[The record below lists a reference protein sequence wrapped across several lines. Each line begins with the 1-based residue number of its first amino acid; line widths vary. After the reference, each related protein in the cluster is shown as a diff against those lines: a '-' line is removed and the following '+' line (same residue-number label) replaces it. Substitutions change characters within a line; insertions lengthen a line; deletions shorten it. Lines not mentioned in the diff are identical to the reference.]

1 MQEPSPA
8 LSRRTFVGGA
18 TALAAASLAFPQA
31 AFAVTAAEKQ
41 AEADAVRNQLV
52 GLNADLEAAAER
64 YYGALDEQNAARTAM
79 EAEQV
84 KIDEATAQIANL
96 QDHLGT
102 RARSMYR
109 SGSATFLDFLMGA
122 TSFAEFTQNWDIL
135 NGLNENDT
143 QMVAETKTLRETVEA
158 SKAEYAKQ
166 EKIAADKAA
175 EASSAS
181 YTVTQHAARGAIV
194 DSAGVILAR
203 DTTVYDVYLRIP
215 APPGTDLR
223 ETVKAIE
230 SLTGSKDV
238 ETQLA
243 AFFAAAS
250 AGELPVMQG
259 VGSDVLTSFYKADLV
274 QSGAVRAAARGVRTW
289 PNGTLL
295 PHALGFTGPITAEQW
310 PTARRRGLAMDAVIG
325 QSGLEAAY
333 DDLLRGQDG
342 RVLVN
347 TGFDGAVRRT
357 VPLRDAAPGATLVLT
372 VDSDLQKELQ
382 NALLSQIE
390 VLRTTKAAGAG
401 RECCAGAAVV
411 VDVQTGGILAAAS
424 VPGFDLNRYR
434 SDYAALSA
442 DAAAPLLD
450 RVCQG
455 LYAPGSAFKPAV
467 AAAALT
473 AGIDPAATVNC
484 TGRYGF
490 YSGYQPGCLQYG
502 HGGPVDL
509 RTALEYSCN
518 IFFYDVG
525 RRLGVDVFSAMARQ
539 LGLATPTG
547 VEITEAQG
555 RLTWSSDENY
565 QAGLTLMAAI
575 GQGNTAVTPLQLAA
589 YAATLANCGQ
599 RPALH
604 FADRAVNAA
613 TGETVWQYA
622 PTFTTV
628 PGGEGVFGPIRD
640 GMKRMARTTRVLR
653 EAPVAC
659 AAKTGSPQLADTLP
673 GGGHYVNS
681 VLIGY
686 APADDPQIAMAVVLE
701 YGGGGSN
708 AAPILRAVLDAVF
721 GG

>member
-1 MQEPSPA
+1 MA
-8 LSRRTFVGGA
+8 NRRNSHRRRVRVAVLMVLCGA
-18 TALAAASLAFPQA
+18 VFA
-31 AFAVTAAEKQ
+31 AFFARLAWMQ
-41 AEADAVRNQLV
+41 FIRAD
-52 GLNADLEAAAER
+52 
-64 YYGALDEQNAARTAM
+64 YY
-79 EAEQV
+79 
-84 KIDEATAQIANL
+84 
-96 QDHLGT
+96 
-102 RARSMYR
+102 
-109 SGSATFLDFLMGA
+109 
-122 TSFAEFTQNWDIL
+122 
-135 NGLNENDT
+135 
-143 QMVAETKTLRETVEA
+143 
-158 SKAEYAKQ
+158 
-166 EKIAADKAA
+166 ADKAA

-194 DSAGVILAR
+194 DSAGVVLAR

-243 AFFAAAS
+243 AFFVAAS

-259 VGSDVLTSFYKADLV
+259 VGSDVLTSFYKADLM

-357 VPLRDAAPGATLVLT
+357 VPLREAAPGATLVLT
-372 VDSDLQKELQ
+372 VDSALQKELQ

-390 VLRTTKAAGAG
+390 VLRATKAAGAG
-401 RECCAGAAVV
+401 RECRAGAAV
-411 VDVQTGGILAAAS
+411 VDVQTGGILAVAS

-434 SDYAALSA
+434 ADYAALSA

-473 AGIDPAATVNC
+473 AGIDPAATVSC

-589 YAATLANCGQ
+589 YAAALANCGQ

-653 EAPVAC
+653 EGPVAC

-686 APADDPQIAMAVVLE
+686 APANDPQIAMAVVLE

>member
-1 MQEPSPA
+1 MANRKNSH
-8 LSRRTFVGGA
+8 RRRVRVAVLMVLCGA
-18 TALAAASLAFPQA
+18 VFA
-31 AFAVTAAEKQ
+31 AFFARLAWMQFVR
-41 AEADAVRNQLV
+41 AD
-52 GLNADLEAAAER
+52 
-64 YYGALDEQNAARTAM
+64 YY
-79 EAEQV
+79 
-84 KIDEATAQIANL
+84 
-96 QDHLGT
+96 
-102 RARSMYR
+102 
-109 SGSATFLDFLMGA
+109 
-122 TSFAEFTQNWDIL
+122 
-135 NGLNENDT
+135 
-143 QMVAETKTLRETVEA
+143 
-158 SKAEYAKQ
+158 
-166 EKIAADKAA
+166 ADKAA

-194 DSAGVILAR
+194 DSAGVVLAR

-357 VPLRDAAPGATLVLT
+357 VPLREAAPGATLVLT
-372 VDSDLQKELQ
+372 VDSALQKELQ

-401 RECCAGAAVV
+401 RECRAGAAVV

-622 PTFTTV
+622 PTFTTAS
-628 PGGEGVFGPIRD
+628 GGEGVFGPIRD

-653 EAPVAC
+653 EAPVVC

>member
-1 MQEPSPA
+1 MANRKNSH
-8 LSRRTFVGGA
+8 RRRVRVAVLMVLCGA
-18 TALAAASLAFPQA
+18 VFA
-31 AFAVTAAEKQ
+31 AFFARLAWMQFVR
-41 AEADAVRNQLV
+41 AD
-52 GLNADLEAAAER
+52 
-64 YYGALDEQNAARTAM
+64 YY
-79 EAEQV
+79 
-84 KIDEATAQIANL
+84 
-96 QDHLGT
+96 
-102 RARSMYR
+102 
-109 SGSATFLDFLMGA
+109 
-122 TSFAEFTQNWDIL
+122 
-135 NGLNENDT
+135 
-143 QMVAETKTLRETVEA
+143 
-158 SKAEYAKQ
+158 
-166 EKIAADKAA
+166 ADKAA

-194 DSAGVILAR
+194 DSAGVVLAR

-357 VPLRDAAPGATLVLT
+357 VPLREAAPGATLVLT
-372 VDSDLQKELQ
+372 VDSALQKELQ

-401 RECCAGAAVV
+401 RECRAGAAVV

-473 AGIDPAATVNC
+473 AGIDPAATINC

-604 FADRAVNAA
+604 FANRAVNAA

-653 EAPVAC
+653 EAPVVC

>member
-1 MQEPSPA
+1 MANRKNSH
-8 LSRRTFVGGA
+8 RRRVRVAVLMVLCGA
-18 TALAAASLAFPQA
+18 VFA
-31 AFAVTAAEKQ
+31 AFFARLAWMQFVR
-41 AEADAVRNQLV
+41 AD
-52 GLNADLEAAAER
+52 
-64 YYGALDEQNAARTAM
+64 YY
-79 EAEQV
+79 
-84 KIDEATAQIANL
+84 
-96 QDHLGT
+96 
-102 RARSMYR
+102 
-109 SGSATFLDFLMGA
+109 
-122 TSFAEFTQNWDIL
+122 
-135 NGLNENDT
+135 
-143 QMVAETKTLRETVEA
+143 
-158 SKAEYAKQ
+158 
-166 EKIAADKAA
+166 ADKAA

-194 DSAGVILAR
+194 DSAGVVLAR

-295 PHALGFTGPITAEQW
+295 SHALGFTGSITAEQW

-357 VPLRDAAPGATLVLT
+357 VPLREAAPGATLVLT
-372 VDSDLQKELQ
+372 VDSALQKELQ

-401 RECCAGAAVV
+401 RECRAGAAVV

-424 VPGFDLNRYR
+424 VPCFDLNRYR
-434 SDYAALSA
+434 ADYAALSA

-555 RLTWSSDENY
+555 RLTWRSDENY

-589 YAATLANCGQ
+589 YAAALANCGQ

-673 GGGHYVNS
+673 GGGHYVDS

>member
-1 MQEPSPA
+1 MPA
-8 LSRRTFVGGA
+8 IGPRSEWLPRHYMSHFLTNKSIFYRGDPMANRKNSHRRRVRVAVLMVLCGA
-18 TALAAASLAFPQA
+18 VFA
-31 AFAVTAAEKQ
+31 AFFARLAWMQFVR
-41 AEADAVRNQLV
+41 AD
-52 GLNADLEAAAER
+52 
-64 YYGALDEQNAARTAM
+64 YY
-79 EAEQV
+79 
-84 KIDEATAQIANL
+84 
-96 QDHLGT
+96 
-102 RARSMYR
+102 
-109 SGSATFLDFLMGA
+109 
-122 TSFAEFTQNWDIL
+122 
-135 NGLNENDT
+135 
-143 QMVAETKTLRETVEA
+143 
-158 SKAEYAKQ
+158 
-166 EKIAADKAA
+166 ADKAA

-194 DSAGVILAR
+194 DSAGVVLAR

-333 DDLLRGQDG
+333 GDLLRGQDG

-357 VPLRDAAPGATLVLT
+357 VPLREAAPGATLVLT
-372 VDSDLQKELQ
+372 VDSALQKELQ

-401 RECCAGAAVV
+401 RECRAGAAVV

-424 VPGFDLNRYR
+424 VPCFDLNRYR
-434 SDYAALSA
+434 ADYAALSA

-622 PTFTTV
+622 PTITTV
-628 PGGEGVFGPIRD
+628 SGGEGVFGPIRD

-673 GGGHYVNS
+673 DGGHYVNS

>member
-1 MQEPSPA
+1 MANRKNSH
-8 LSRRTFVGGA
+8 RRRVRVAVLMVLCSAVF
-18 TALAAASLAFPQA
+18 A
-31 AFAVTAAEKQ
+31 AFFARLAWMQFVR
-41 AEADAVRNQLV
+41 AD
-52 GLNADLEAAAER
+52 
-64 YYGALDEQNAARTAM
+64 YY
-79 EAEQV
+79 
-84 KIDEATAQIANL
+84 
-96 QDHLGT
+96 
-102 RARSMYR
+102 
-109 SGSATFLDFLMGA
+109 
-122 TSFAEFTQNWDIL
+122 
-135 NGLNENDT
+135 
-143 QMVAETKTLRETVEA
+143 
-158 SKAEYAKQ
+158 
-166 EKIAADKAA
+166 ADKAA

-194 DSAGVILAR
+194 DSAGVVLAR

-250 AGELPVMQG
+250 AGELPVTQG

-357 VPLRDAAPGATLVLT
+357 VPLREAAPGATLVLT
-372 VDSDLQKELQ
+372 VDSALQKELQ

-401 RECCAGAAVV
+401 RECRAGAAVV

-434 SDYAALSA
+434 ADYAALSA

-653 EAPVAC
+653 EAPVVC

>member
-1 MQEPSPA
+1 MANRKNSH
-8 LSRRTFVGGA
+8 RRRVRVAVLMVLCGA
-18 TALAAASLAFPQA
+18 VFA
-31 AFAVTAAEKQ
+31 AFFARLAWMQFVR
-41 AEADAVRNQLV
+41 AD
-52 GLNADLEAAAER
+52 
-64 YYGALDEQNAARTAM
+64 YY
-79 EAEQV
+79 
-84 KIDEATAQIANL
+84 
-96 QDHLGT
+96 
-102 RARSMYR
+102 
-109 SGSATFLDFLMGA
+109 
-122 TSFAEFTQNWDIL
+122 
-135 NGLNENDT
+135 
-143 QMVAETKTLRETVEA
+143 
-158 SKAEYAKQ
+158 
-166 EKIAADKAA
+166 ADKAA

-194 DSAGVILAR
+194 DSAGVVLAR

-357 VPLRDAAPGATLVLT
+357 VPLREAAPGATLVLT
-372 VDSDLQKELQ
+372 VDSALQKELQ

-575 GQGNTAVTPLQLAA
+575 GQGNTSVTPLQLAA

-628 PGGEGVFGPIRD
+628 SGGEGVFGPIRD

>member
-1 MQEPSPA
+1 MA
-8 LSRRTFVGGA
+8 NRKNSRRRVRVAVLMVLCGA
-18 TALAAASLAFPQA
+18 VFA
-31 AFAVTAAEKQ
+31 AFFARLAWMQFVR
-41 AEADAVRNQLV
+41 AD
-52 GLNADLEAAAER
+52 
-64 YYGALDEQNAARTAM
+64 YY
-79 EAEQV
+79 
-84 KIDEATAQIANL
+84 
-96 QDHLGT
+96 
-102 RARSMYR
+102 
-109 SGSATFLDFLMGA
+109 
-122 TSFAEFTQNWDIL
+122 
-135 NGLNENDT
+135 
-143 QMVAETKTLRETVEA
+143 
-158 SKAEYAKQ
+158 
-166 EKIAADKAA
+166 ADKAA
-175 EASSAS
+175 EASSTS

-194 DSAGVILAR
+194 DSAGVVLAR

-259 VGSDVLTSFYKADLV
+259 VGSDVLTSFYKVDLV

-357 VPLRDAAPGATLVLT
+357 VPLREAAPGATLVLT
-372 VDSDLQKELQ
+372 VDSALQKELQ

-401 RECCAGAAVV
+401 RECRAGAAVV

-434 SDYAALSA
+434 ADYAALSA

-575 GQGNTAVTPLQLAA
+575 GQGNTAVTPLQLAV
-589 YAATLANCGQ
+589 YAAALANCGQ

-628 PGGEGVFGPIRD
+628 SGGEGVFGPIRD

-653 EAPVAC
+653 EGPVAC

>member
-1 MQEPSPA
+1 MPA
-8 LSRRTFVGGA
+8 IGPRSEWLPRPYMSHFLTNKSIFYRGDPMANRKNSHRRRVRVAVLMVLCGA
-18 TALAAASLAFPQA
+18 VFA
-31 AFAVTAAEKQ
+31 AFFARLAWMQFVR
-41 AEADAVRNQLV
+41 AD
-52 GLNADLEAAAER
+52 
-64 YYGALDEQNAARTAM
+64 YY
-79 EAEQV
+79 
-84 KIDEATAQIANL
+84 
-96 QDHLGT
+96 
-102 RARSMYR
+102 
-109 SGSATFLDFLMGA
+109 
-122 TSFAEFTQNWDIL
+122 
-135 NGLNENDT
+135 
-143 QMVAETKTLRETVEA
+143 
-158 SKAEYAKQ
+158 
-166 EKIAADKAA
+166 ADKAA

-194 DSAGVILAR
+194 DSAGVVLAR

-357 VPLRDAAPGATLVLT
+357 VPLREAAPGATLVLT
-372 VDSDLQKELQ
+372 VDSALQKELQ

-401 RECCAGAAVV
+401 RECRAGAAVV

-525 RRLGVDVFSAMARQ
+525 RRLGVDVFSTMARQ
-539 LGLATPTG
+539 LGLTTPTG
-547 VEITEAQG
+547 VEITGAQG

-628 PGGEGVFGPIRD
+628 SGGEGVFGPIRD

>member
-1 MQEPSPA
+1 MANRKNSH
-8 LSRRTFVGGA
+8 RRRVRVAVLMVLCGA
-18 TALAAASLAFPQA
+18 VFA
-31 AFAVTAAEKQ
+31 AFFARLAWMQFVR
-41 AEADAVRNQLV
+41 AD
-52 GLNADLEAAAER
+52 
-64 YYGALDEQNAARTAM
+64 YY
-79 EAEQV
+79 
-84 KIDEATAQIANL
+84 
-96 QDHLGT
+96 
-102 RARSMYR
+102 
-109 SGSATFLDFLMGA
+109 
-122 TSFAEFTQNWDIL
+122 
-135 NGLNENDT
+135 
-143 QMVAETKTLRETVEA
+143 
-158 SKAEYAKQ
+158 
-166 EKIAADKAA
+166 ADKAA

-194 DSAGVILAR
+194 DSAGVVLAR

-250 AGELPVMQG
+250 AGELPVVQG

-289 PNGTLL
+289 PSGTLL

-333 DDLLRGQDG
+333 DDLLRGQNG

-357 VPLRDAAPGATLVLT
+357 VPLREAAPGATLVLT
-372 VDSDLQKELQ
+372 VDSALQKELQ

-401 RECCAGAAVV
+401 RECRAGAAVV

-434 SDYAALSA
+434 ADYAALSA

-575 GQGNTAVTPLQLAA
+575 GQGNTAVTPLQLAV
-589 YAATLANCGQ
+589 YAAALANCGQ

-628 PGGEGVFGPIRD
+628 PGGEGVFGPVRD

-653 EAPVAC
+653 EASVAC

-721 GG
+721 GR

>member
-1 MQEPSPA
+1 MANRKNSH
-8 LSRRTFVGGA
+8 RRRVRVAVLMVLCGA
-18 TALAAASLAFPQA
+18 VFA
-31 AFAVTAAEKQ
+31 AFFARLAWMQFVR
-41 AEADAVRNQLV
+41 AD
-52 GLNADLEAAAER
+52 
-64 YYGALDEQNAARTAM
+64 YY
-79 EAEQV
+79 
-84 KIDEATAQIANL
+84 
-96 QDHLGT
+96 
-102 RARSMYR
+102 
-109 SGSATFLDFLMGA
+109 
-122 TSFAEFTQNWDIL
+122 
-135 NGLNENDT
+135 
-143 QMVAETKTLRETVEA
+143 
-158 SKAEYAKQ
+158 
-166 EKIAADKAA
+166 ADKAA

-194 DSAGVILAR
+194 DSAGVVLAR

-357 VPLRDAAPGATLVLT
+357 VPLREAAPGATLVLT
-372 VDSDLQKELQ
+372 VDSALQKELQ

-401 RECCAGAAVV
+401 RECRAGAAVV

-434 SDYAALSA
+434 ADYAALSA

-589 YAATLANCGQ
+589 YAAALANCGQ
-599 RPALH
+599 RPSLY

>member
-1 MQEPSPA
+1 MPA
-8 LSRRTFVGGA
+8 IGPRSEWLPRHYMSHFLTNKSIFYRGDPMANRKNSHRRRVRVAVLMVLCGA
-18 TALAAASLAFPQA
+18 VFA
-31 AFAVTAAEKQ
+31 AFFARLAWMQFVR
-41 AEADAVRNQLV
+41 AD
-52 GLNADLEAAAER
+52 
-64 YYGALDEQNAARTAM
+64 YY
-79 EAEQV
+79 
-84 KIDEATAQIANL
+84 
-96 QDHLGT
+96 
-102 RARSMYR
+102 
-109 SGSATFLDFLMGA
+109 
-122 TSFAEFTQNWDIL
+122 
-135 NGLNENDT
+135 
-143 QMVAETKTLRETVEA
+143 
-158 SKAEYAKQ
+158 
-166 EKIAADKAA
+166 ADKAA

-194 DSAGVILAR
+194 DSAGVVLAR

-357 VPLRDAAPGATLVLT
+357 VPLREAAPGATLVLT
-372 VDSDLQKELQ
+372 VDSSLQKELQ

-401 RECCAGAAVV
+401 RECRAGAAVV

-424 VPGFDLNRYR
+424 VPCFDLNRYR
-434 SDYAALSA
+434 ADYAALSA

-555 RLTWSSDENY
+555 RLTWRSDENY

-589 YAATLANCGQ
+589 YAAALANCGQ

-673 GGGHYVNS
+673 GGGHYVDS

>member
-1 MQEPSPA
+1 MANRKNSH
-8 LSRRTFVGGA
+8 RRRVRVAVLMVLCGA
-18 TALAAASLAFPQA
+18 VFA
-31 AFAVTAAEKQ
+31 AFFARLAWMQFVR
-41 AEADAVRNQLV
+41 AD
-52 GLNADLEAAAER
+52 
-64 YYGALDEQNAARTAM
+64 YY
-79 EAEQV
+79 
-84 KIDEATAQIANL
+84 
-96 QDHLGT
+96 
-102 RARSMYR
+102 
-109 SGSATFLDFLMGA
+109 
-122 TSFAEFTQNWDIL
+122 
-135 NGLNENDT
+135 
-143 QMVAETKTLRETVEA
+143 
-158 SKAEYAKQ
+158 
-166 EKIAADKAA
+166 ADKAA

-194 DSAGVILAR
+194 DSAGVVLAR

-250 AGELPVMQG
+250 AGELPVAQG
-259 VGSDVLTSFYKADLV
+259 VGSDVLTLFYKADLV

-357 VPLRDAAPGATLVLT
+357 VPLREAAPGATLVLT
-372 VDSDLQKELQ
+372 VDSALQKELQ

-390 VLRTTKAAGAG
+390 ALRTTKAAGAG
-401 RECCAGAAVV
+401 RECRAGAAVV

-434 SDYAALSA
+434 ADYAALSA

-450 RVCQG
+450 RVCLG

-509 RTALEYSCN
+509 CTALEYSCN

-539 LGLATPTG
+539 LGLTTPTG
-547 VEITEAQG
+547 VEIAEAQG

-640 GMKRMARTTRVLR
+640 GMKRMAQTTRVLR
-653 EAPVAC
+653 EAPVPC

-721 GG
+721 GV

>member
-1 MQEPSPA
+1 MANRKNSH
-8 LSRRTFVGGA
+8 RRRVRVAVLMVLCGA
-18 TALAAASLAFPQA
+18 VFA
-31 AFAVTAAEKQ
+31 AFFARLAWMQFVR
-41 AEADAVRNQLV
+41 AD
-52 GLNADLEAAAER
+52 
-64 YYGALDEQNAARTAM
+64 YY
-79 EAEQV
+79 
-84 KIDEATAQIANL
+84 
-96 QDHLGT
+96 
-102 RARSMYR
+102 
-109 SGSATFLDFLMGA
+109 
-122 TSFAEFTQNWDIL
+122 
-135 NGLNENDT
+135 
-143 QMVAETKTLRETVEA
+143 
-158 SKAEYAKQ
+158 
-166 EKIAADKAA
+166 ADKAA

-194 DSAGVILAR
+194 DSAGVVLAR

-289 PNGTLL
+289 SNGTLL

-357 VPLRDAAPGATLVLT
+357 VPLREAAPGATLVLT
-372 VDSDLQKELQ
+372 VDSALQKELQ

-390 VLRTTKAAGAG
+390 VLRTTKAVGAG
-401 RECCAGAAVV
+401 RECRAGAAVV

-434 SDYAALSA
+434 ADYAALSA

-589 YAATLANCGQ
+589 YAAALANCGQ

-622 PTFTTV
+622 PTFTAL

-653 EAPVAC
+653 DAPVAC

>member
-1 MQEPSPA
+1 MPA
-8 LSRRTFVGGA
+8 IGPRSEWLPRPYMSHFLTNKSIFYRGDPMANRKNSHRRRVRVAVLMVLCGA
-18 TALAAASLAFPQA
+18 VFA
-31 AFAVTAAEKQ
+31 AFFARLAWMQFVR
-41 AEADAVRNQLV
+41 AD
-52 GLNADLEAAAER
+52 
-64 YYGALDEQNAARTAM
+64 YY
-79 EAEQV
+79 
-84 KIDEATAQIANL
+84 
-96 QDHLGT
+96 
-102 RARSMYR
+102 
-109 SGSATFLDFLMGA
+109 
-122 TSFAEFTQNWDIL
+122 
-135 NGLNENDT
+135 
-143 QMVAETKTLRETVEA
+143 
-158 SKAEYAKQ
+158 
-166 EKIAADKAA
+166 ADKAA

-194 DSAGVILAR
+194 DSAGVVLAR

-357 VPLRDAAPGATLVLT
+357 VPLREAAPGATLVLT
-372 VDSDLQKELQ
+372 VDSALQKELQ

-401 RECCAGAAVV
+401 RECRAGAAVV

-434 SDYAALSA
+434 ADYAALSA

-490 YSGYQPGCLQYG
+490 YSSYQPGCLQYG

-525 RRLGVDVFSAMARQ
+525 RRMGVDVFSAMARQ

-589 YAATLANCGQ
+589 YAAALANCGQ

>member
-1 MQEPSPA
+1 MANRKNSH
-8 LSRRTFVGGA
+8 RRRVRVAVLMVLCGA
-18 TALAAASLAFPQA
+18 VFA
-31 AFAVTAAEKQ
+31 AFFARLAWMQFVR
-41 AEADAVRNQLV
+41 AD
-52 GLNADLEAAAER
+52 
-64 YYGALDEQNAARTAM
+64 YY
-79 EAEQV
+79 
-84 KIDEATAQIANL
+84 
-96 QDHLGT
+96 
-102 RARSMYR
+102 
-109 SGSATFLDFLMGA
+109 
-122 TSFAEFTQNWDIL
+122 
-135 NGLNENDT
+135 
-143 QMVAETKTLRETVEA
+143 
-158 SKAEYAKQ
+158 
-166 EKIAADKAA
+166 ADKAA

-194 DSAGVILAR
+194 DSAGVVLAR

-250 AGELPVMQG
+250 AGELPVAQG

-357 VPLRDAAPGATLVLT
+357 VPLREAAPGATLVLT
-372 VDSDLQKELQ
+372 VDSALQKELQ
-382 NALLSQIE
+382 NALLFQIE
-390 VLRTTKAAGAG
+390 VLHTTKAAGAG
-401 RECCAGAAVV
+401 RECRAGAAVV

-434 SDYAALSA
+434 ADYAALSA

-547 VEITEAQG
+547 VEIAEAQG

-589 YAATLANCGQ
+589 YAAALANFGQ

-708 AAPILRAVLDAVF
+708 AAPILRAVLDAVLRRMIAERRCSPHRVRL
-721 GG
+721 GILPI

>member
-1 MQEPSPA
+1 MANRKNSP
-8 LSRRTFVGGA
+8 RRRVRVAVLMVLCGA
-18 TALAAASLAFPQA
+18 VFA
-31 AFAVTAAEKQ
+31 AFFARLAWMQFVR
-41 AEADAVRNQLV
+41 AD
-52 GLNADLEAAAER
+52 
-64 YYGALDEQNAARTAM
+64 YY
-79 EAEQV
+79 
-84 KIDEATAQIANL
+84 
-96 QDHLGT
+96 
-102 RARSMYR
+102 
-109 SGSATFLDFLMGA
+109 
-122 TSFAEFTQNWDIL
+122 
-135 NGLNENDT
+135 
-143 QMVAETKTLRETVEA
+143 
-158 SKAEYAKQ
+158 
-166 EKIAADKAA
+166 ADKAA

-194 DSAGVILAR
+194 DSAGVVLAR

-259 VGSDVLTSFYKADLV
+259 VGSDVLTSFYKVDLV

-357 VPLRDAAPGATLVLT
+357 VPLREAAPGATLVLT
-372 VDSDLQKELQ
+372 VDSALQKELQ

-401 RECCAGAAVV
+401 RECRAGAAVV
-411 VDVQTGGILAAAS
+411 VDVQTGGILAVAS

-525 RRLGVDVFSAMARQ
+525 RRLGVDLFSAMARQ

-628 PGGEGVFGPIRD
+628 SGGEGVFGPIRD

>member
-1 MQEPSPA
+1 MPA
-8 LSRRTFVGGA
+8 IGPRSEWLPRPYMSHFLTNKSIFYRGDPMANRKNSHRRRVRVAVLMVLCGA
-18 TALAAASLAFPQA
+18 VFA
-31 AFAVTAAEKQ
+31 AFFARLAWMQFVR
-41 AEADAVRNQLV
+41 AD
-52 GLNADLEAAAER
+52 
-64 YYGALDEQNAARTAM
+64 YY
-79 EAEQV
+79 
-84 KIDEATAQIANL
+84 
-96 QDHLGT
+96 
-102 RARSMYR
+102 
-109 SGSATFLDFLMGA
+109 
-122 TSFAEFTQNWDIL
+122 
-135 NGLNENDT
+135 
-143 QMVAETKTLRETVEA
+143 
-158 SKAEYAKQ
+158 
-166 EKIAADKAA
+166 ADKAA

-194 DSAGVILAR
+194 DSAGVVLAR
-203 DTTVYDVYLRIP
+203 DTTVYDVYLRLP

-372 VDSDLQKELQ
+372 VDSALQKELQ

-401 RECCAGAAVV
+401 RECRAGAAVV

-434 SDYAALSA
+434 ADYAALSA

-490 YSGYQPGCLQYG
+490 YSSYQPGCLQYG

-653 EAPVAC
+653 EGPVVC

>member
-1 MQEPSPA
+1 MANRKNSH
-8 LSRRTFVGGA
+8 RRRVRVAVLMVLCGA
-18 TALAAASLAFPQA
+18 VFA
-31 AFAVTAAEKQ
+31 AFFARLAWMQFVR
-41 AEADAVRNQLV
+41 AD
-52 GLNADLEAAAER
+52 
-64 YYGALDEQNAARTAM
+64 YY
-79 EAEQV
+79 
-84 KIDEATAQIANL
+84 
-96 QDHLGT
+96 
-102 RARSMYR
+102 
-109 SGSATFLDFLMGA
+109 
-122 TSFAEFTQNWDIL
+122 
-135 NGLNENDT
+135 
-143 QMVAETKTLRETVEA
+143 
-158 SKAEYAKQ
+158 
-166 EKIAADKAA
+166 ADKAA

-194 DSAGVILAR
+194 DSAGVVLAR

-295 PHALGFTGPITAEQW
+295 PHALSFTGPITAEQW

-372 VDSDLQKELQ
+372 VDSALQKELQ

-401 RECCAGAAVV
+401 RECRAGAAVV
-411 VDVQTGGILAAAS
+411 VDVQTGGILAVAS

-525 RRLGVDVFSAMARQ
+525 RRLGVDLFSAMARQ

-628 PGGEGVFGPIRD
+628 SGGEGVFGPIRD

>member
-1 MQEPSPA
+1 MANRKNSH
-8 LSRRTFVGGA
+8 RRRVRVAVLMVLCGA
-18 TALAAASLAFPQA
+18 VFA
-31 AFAVTAAEKQ
+31 AFFARLAWIQFVR
-41 AEADAVRNQLV
+41 AD
-52 GLNADLEAAAER
+52 
-64 YYGALDEQNAARTAM
+64 YY
-79 EAEQV
+79 
-84 KIDEATAQIANL
+84 
-96 QDHLGT
+96 
-102 RARSMYR
+102 
-109 SGSATFLDFLMGA
+109 
-122 TSFAEFTQNWDIL
+122 
-135 NGLNENDT
+135 
-143 QMVAETKTLRETVEA
+143 
-158 SKAEYAKQ
+158 
-166 EKIAADKAA
+166 ADKAA

-194 DSAGVILAR
+194 DSAGVVLAR

-250 AGELPVMQG
+250 AGELPVAQG

-325 QSGLEAAY
+325 QSGLESAY

-357 VPLRDAAPGATLVLT
+357 VPLREAAPGATLVLT
-372 VDSDLQKELQ
+372 VDSALQKELQ

-401 RECCAGAAVV
+401 RECRAGAAVV

-434 SDYAALSA
+434 ADYAALST

-484 TGRYGF
+484 TERYGF

-525 RRLGVDVFSAMARQ
+525 RRLGVDVFSTMARQ

-555 RLTWSSDENY
+555 CLTWSGDENY

-622 PTFTTV
+622 PTLTTV

-653 EAPVAC
+653 EAPVVC

>member
-1 MQEPSPA
+1 MANRKNSP
-8 LSRRTFVGGA
+8 RRRVRVAVLMVLCGA
-18 TALAAASLAFPQA
+18 VFA
-31 AFAVTAAEKQ
+31 AFFARLAWMQFVR
-41 AEADAVRNQLV
+41 AD
-52 GLNADLEAAAER
+52 
-64 YYGALDEQNAARTAM
+64 YY
-79 EAEQV
+79 
-84 KIDEATAQIANL
+84 
-96 QDHLGT
+96 
-102 RARSMYR
+102 
-109 SGSATFLDFLMGA
+109 
-122 TSFAEFTQNWDIL
+122 
-135 NGLNENDT
+135 
-143 QMVAETKTLRETVEA
+143 
-158 SKAEYAKQ
+158 
-166 EKIAADKAA
+166 ADKAA

-194 DSAGVILAR
+194 DSAGVVLAR

-274 QSGAVRAAARGVRTW
+274 QSGAVRAAARGVRTG

-325 QSGLEAAY
+325 QSGLESAY

-357 VPLRDAAPGATLVLT
+357 VPLREAAPGATLVLT
-372 VDSDLQKELQ
+372 VDSALQKELQ

-401 RECCAGAAVV
+401 RECRAGAAVV

-622 PTFTTV
+622 PTFTTAS
-628 PGGEGVFGPIRD
+628 GGEGVFGPIRD

>member
-1 MQEPSPA
+1 MPA
-8 LSRRTFVGGA
+8 IGPRSEWLPRHYMSHFLTNKSIFYRGDPMANRKNSHRRRVRVAVLMVLCGA
-18 TALAAASLAFPQA
+18 VFA
-31 AFAVTAAEKQ
+31 AFFARLAWMQFVR
-41 AEADAVRNQLV
+41 AD
-52 GLNADLEAAAER
+52 
-64 YYGALDEQNAARTAM
+64 YY
-79 EAEQV
+79 
-84 KIDEATAQIANL
+84 
-96 QDHLGT
+96 
-102 RARSMYR
+102 
-109 SGSATFLDFLMGA
+109 
-122 TSFAEFTQNWDIL
+122 
-135 NGLNENDT
+135 
-143 QMVAETKTLRETVEA
+143 
-158 SKAEYAKQ
+158 
-166 EKIAADKAA
+166 ADKAA

-194 DSAGVILAR
+194 DSAGVVLAR

-250 AGELPVMQG
+250 AGELPVAQG

-357 VPLRDAAPGATLVLT
+357 VPLREAAPGATLVLT
-372 VDSDLQKELQ
+372 VDSALQKELQ
-382 NALLSQIE
+382 NALLFQIE
-390 VLRTTKAAGAG
+390 VLHTTKAAGAG
-401 RECCAGAAVV
+401 RECRAGAAVV

-434 SDYAALSA
+434 ADYAALSA

-547 VEITEAQG
+547 VEIAEAQG

-589 YAATLANCGQ
+589 YAAALANFGQ